1 MNGRSSAAWRI
12 IITPGGGAATDGT
25 ATAPDAALDV
35 AAPGAPPPGCD
46 DDDKSG
52 GQLLPS
58 AASLLAGPARPP
70 TETFALPSAA
80 SLLQGPA
87 RPPREDAWRPAKKQR
102 VAPGSAA
109 AVQARKPRPSGPA
122 MLVPPQMRRP
132 NLSTEAVSTWSSKAT
147 ADRFARS
154 QLKKKPA

>member
-1 MNGRSSAAWRI
+1 MLQSPARPPSETVSSAL
-12 IITPGGGAATDGT
+12 PSAASLLAGP
-25 ATAPDAALDV
+25 AR
-35 AAPGAPPPGCD
+35 PPTER
-46 DDDKSG
+46 SV
-52 GQLLPS
+52 LPS

-109 AVQARKPRPSGPA
+109 TVQARKPRPSGPA